1 MPSNYGNQPVEL
13 ISNIMTMNS
22 TDDPT
27 SLKEGECQ
35 LLENVVRDTGVLMV
49 RKGMTKFEMRLA

>member
-1 MPSNYGNQPVEL
+1 MPSNYGQQPVEL

-27 SLKEGECQ
+27 ALKEGEAQ
-35 LLENVVRDTGVLMV
+35 LLQNIERDIGVLRV
-49 RKGMTKFEMRLA
+49 RKGMTKFYEEPA

>member
-27 SLKEGECQ
+27 SLKEGEAQ
-35 LLENVVRDTGVLMV
+35 LLENIVRDTGVLMV
-49 RKGMTKFEMRLA
+49 RKGMTKYYDTGA